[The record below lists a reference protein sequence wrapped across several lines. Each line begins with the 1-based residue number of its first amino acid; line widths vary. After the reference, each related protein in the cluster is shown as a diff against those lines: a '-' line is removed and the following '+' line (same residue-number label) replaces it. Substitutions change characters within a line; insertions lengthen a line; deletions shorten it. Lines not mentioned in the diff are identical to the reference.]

1 MSRVTNRVTPLDDNI
16 YIRVKQKGKI
26 MSKRNYYRFNQDPWN
41 DEIYKPVKKESDM
54 VDENQVDERVDVPV
68 NELFGMSVDEWNASQ
83 SAWDVLHDQHGL
95 RGF

>member
-1 MSRVTNRVTPLDDNI
+1 
-16 YIRVKQKGKI
+16 

-41 DEIYKPVKKESDM
+41 DEIYKPVKKENDM
-54 VDENQVDERVDVPV
+54 VDENQNENENQVDERVDVPV

-95 RGF
+95 RGLEGRF

>member
-1 MSRVTNRVTPLDDNI
+1 
-16 YIRVKQKGKI
+16 

-41 DEIYKPVKKESDM
+41 DEIYKPVKKENDM
-54 VDENQVDERVDVPV
+54 VDENQNENDNQVDERVDVPV

>member
-1 MSRVTNRVTPLDDNI
+1 MSRVTNRVTRLDDNI

-26 MSKRNYYRFNQDPWN
+26 MSNENQN
-41 DEIYKPVKKESDM
+41 QNEN
-54 VDENQVDERVDVPV
+54 ENQVDERVDVPV

-95 RGF
+95 RGLEGRF

>member
-1 MSRVTNRVTPLDDNI
+1 MTNRVTPLDDNI

-26 MSKRNYYRFNQDPWN
+26 MSNENQNQNEN
-41 DEIYKPVKKESDM
+41 D
-54 VDENQVDERVDVPV
+54 NQVDERVNVPV

-95 RGF
+95 RGLEGRF